1 MEDETKMKLPK
12 NFGKDVNP
20 LKVKVSSKGKGEI
33 NITIPKEKQLK
44 ASKNVMTDPV
54 LLKRKR
60 GRPKNGDYSGEQ
72 KWRVYKTTVEPKLT
86 EQVRAENE
94 PSELLQTI
102 HEGFSQLNP
111 DNLKK
116 ILKDAEDT
124 NSDLNST
131 VAPSDMSSEIIS
143 PEQVQSRGGADLKKE
158 LEEMAPKMSAK
169 RQFSALLKRK
179 VVQDKY
185 KSYMPLQKAAE
196 KLEGYL
202 KTKLLQDDLAE
213 QMKLE
218 EENRRI
224 DLAKL
229 DAIKPTLSTKR
240 KEKNLMSFRQEKA
253 EENIWNIEM
262 DRARKKVQN
271 DVRKINQ
278 TLKKQ
283 KIESDKIW
291 DKAIIKEQA
300 RGIIGQAIK
309 NKKIR
314 GQLKEAKDYYNEVK
328 DITKNAIA
336 LSNLEKSWN
345 GAEGFANKPVLS
357 SSKKGKKPISFIEMQ
372 VGSLPKIKQIR
383 SGKPKPIPI
392 KVDAGTDAG
401 TEMRGRGRPRNSE
414 VKTANADRFQSAG
427 DIPKGLKIYR
437 SNQATGS
444 TQISK
449 NAAKNLKTK

>member
-12 NFGKDVNP
+12 DFGKDVNP

-44 ASKNVMTDPV
+44 ASNNVMTDPV

-102 HEGFSQLNP
+102 QEGFSQLNP

-158 LEEMAPKMSAK
+158 LEQMAAKMSAK
-169 RQFSALLKRK
+169 IDAKQQFIGLLKRK
-179 VVQDKY
+179 NTQDKY
-185 KSYMPLQKAAE
+185 IDGIPYYRAGDKITEFVKR
-196 KLEGYL
+196 KLF
-202 KTKLLQDDLAE
+202 QDDLAE
-213 QMKLE
+213 QFKLE

-229 DAIKPTLSTKR
+229 DAIIPKLSSER
-240 KEKNLMSFRQEKA
+240 KEKNLMSFKQENVEA
-253 EENIWNIEM
+253 NLWNIEM
-262 DRARKKVQN
+262 ERARKKAQN

-283 KIESDKIW
+283 KIENDKMNYKIG
-291 DKAIIKEQA
+291 EA
-300 RGIIGQAIK
+300 RGTIGQAIV

-314 GQLKEAKDYYNEVK
+314 GQLKEAKDYYNELK
-328 DITKNAIA
+328 DQRENIIA
-336 LSNLEKSWN
+336 LDKLQKGWN

-357 SSKKGKKPISFIEMQ
+357 SSKRGRKPISIEMQ
-372 VGSLPKIKQIR
+372 VGSQPKIKQIR
-383 SGKPKPIPI
+383 SGKPKPIM
-392 KVDAGTDAG
+392 ADAG
-401 TEMRGRGRPRNSE
+401 TEMRKAGRPRKSE
-414 VKTANADRFQSAG
+414 IKTGNANKFENAEF
-427 DIPKGLKIYR
+427 PKGLGIYR

-449 NAAKNLKTK
+449 NAVKNLKKK